1 MNEIPTIN
9 KYIKL
14 LLIVIFFFIINIT
27 LFQSTNKIDTITKKK
42 YEFFM
47 SPIDGI
53 GVRAVDNIK
62 KGEVIAEEP
71 YLIINGDEK
80 SLEQYKWFISN
91 TYILING
98 LGNYAN
104 HSDDNNIAIT
114 SNRNNEKFIV
124 FKALK
129 DIKKGE
135 ELFNNY
141 GTLNWFK
148 DRKIPKK

>member
-1 MNEIPTIN
+1 
-9 KYIKL
+9 
-14 LLIVIFFFIINIT
+14 
-27 LFQSTNKIDTITKKK
+27 
-42 YEFFM
+42 M
-47 SPIDGI
+47 SPVEGI

-80 SLEQYKWFISN
+80 SLEQYKWLISN

-98 LGNYAN
+98 LGTYAN
-104 HSDDNNIAIT
+104 HSDDYNIAIT
-114 SNRNNEKFIV
+114 SNRNNENFIV

-135 ELFNNY
+135 ELFINY
-141 GTLNWFK
+141 GTIDWFK
-148 DRKIPKK
+148 ARKIQKK

>member
-1 MNEIPTIN
+1 MKNIN
-9 KYIKL
+9 KYINV
-14 LLIVIFFFIINIT
+14 LLIFFFFIINIIIIHY
-27 LFQSTNKIDTITKKK
+27 LIKINNTKKMK

-104 HSDDNNIAIT
+104 HSDDNNITIT

-141 GTLNWFK
+141 GTLDWFK
-148 DRKIPKK
+148 ARKIQKK